1 MIAFLLFAAAAATAS
16 YLSFGEW
23 ATTYG
28 RNYSVEERAYRET
41 IYNQNLATV
50 MNHNSGPHSYWL
62 TMNKFADMTT
72 AEFSRYLGY
81 YTQPHTTVNP
91 PVYQGTLPASVDW
104 RTKGAVT
111 PVKYQGQCAS
121 CWAFAAVGS
130 TESAWFL
137 VNGTLISLSEQQ
149 LVDCSTANSG
159 CDGGAMDLAFKYIV
173 DNGITSESNYP
184 YTAVSGNCRQV
195 PPVVRIRAFNAVP
208 SGSEVA
214 LKTAI
219 AQQPVSVLVDA
230 SQPSFQLY
238 GGGVMTGFCG
248 SILNHGVL
256 AVGYG
261 TLDGQ
266 DYYIVKN
273 SWGADW
279 GDEGYILLGRGP
291 KFGKKGQCGIQL
303 DPSYP
308 VVASGASRATLGF
321 S

>member
-16 YLSFGEW
+16 YLTFGEW

-41 IYNQNLATV
+41 IYNQNLMKV
-50 MNHNSGPHSYWL
+50 MSHNSASHSYWL

-81 YTQPHTTVNP
+81 YTNIRTTENLP
-91 PVYQGTLPASVDW
+91 IRQSALPASVDW
-104 RTKGAVT
+104 RVKGAVT
-111 PVKYQGQCAS
+111 PVKNQGQCNS
-121 CWAFAAVGS
+121 CWAFATVGT

-137 VNGTLISLSEQQ
+137 SNGTLISLSEQQ
-149 LVDCSTANSG
+149 LVDCSQANSG
-159 CDGGAMDLAFKYIV
+159 CNGGATDLAFNYIV
-173 DNGITSESNYP
+173 DNGVASESNYP
-184 YTAVSGNCRQV
+184 YTAVGGNCRKV
-195 PPVVRIRAFNAVP
+195 TPEVRIIGVKAVP
-208 SGSEVA
+208 SGSETA
-214 LKTAI
+214 LMTAI
-219 AQQPVSVLVDA
+219 AQQPVTVALDA
-230 SQPSFQLY
+230 SQLSFQLY

-248 SILNHGVL
+248 AILNHVVI

-266 DYYIVKN
+266 DYYLVKN

-279 GDEGYILLGRGP
+279 GDEGYILLGRGS
-291 KFGKKGQCGIQL
+291 KFGKTGQCGIL
-303 DPSYP
+303 MDPSYP
-308 VVASGASRATLGF
+308 VVESGASRPVLGF